1 MRSFREFFNEAAR
14 LPFAGGT
21 QYSGHFDLPDLKNL
35 HDPGERPEGGWGS
48 FHQITRAATQAHQ
61 MHGSDAYILRDT
73 LEKFRALAE
82 NVMASIILKNRQKIL
97 GNIPHS
103 TGYQKNYDNA
113 SFDPKTMIITG
124 LSKNEIIGGEY
135 PRLRNE
141 EMERGVNMGILFEGV
156 GEVYSIDVEK
166 LREEMTQLRT
176 VLRAQET
183 KYKFANWAGKMA
195 DATFDSALKNTGNIP
210 DHTKAS

>member
-35 HDPGERPEGGWGS
+35 HDPGERPEGGWSS
-48 FHQITRAATQAHQ
+48 FHQISRAATQAHQ

-73 LEKFRALAE
+73 LEKLRALAE
-82 NVMASIILKNRQKIL
+82 NVMASIKL
-97 GNIPHS
+97 GHNQNN

-113 SFDPKTMIITG
+113 SFDQRTMTITG
-124 LSKNEIIGGEY
+124 LSKNEIIGGDY

-141 EMERGVNMGILFEGV
+141 EMERGVQKGILFKGI
-156 GEVYSIDVEK
+156 GEVYSINIGK
-166 LREEMTQLRT
+166 LRTEMANLRT
-176 VLRAQET
+176 VLRSQES

-195 DATFDSALKNTGNIP
+195 DTAFDASLKSTGNIP
-210 DHTKAS
+210 DHTRAS

>member
-35 HDPGERPEGGWGS
+35 HEPGERPEGGWSS
-48 FHQITRAATQAHQ
+48 FHQVARAATQAHQ

-82 NVMASIILKNRQKIL
+82 NVMSSIILRDRQKQL
-97 GNIPHS
+97 GSTSLH
-103 TGYQKNYDNA
+103 TGYQKNYENA
-113 SFDPKTMIITG
+113 QFDPKTMIISG
-124 LSKNEIIGGEY
+124 LSKEEIIGGEY

-141 EMERGVNMGILFEGV
+141 EMERGATLGILFEV
-156 GEVYSIDVEK
+156 TSKIYSINIEK
-166 LREEMTQLRT
+166 LRTEMASLRSI
-176 VLRAQET
+176 LRSQET
-183 KYKFANWAGKMA
+183 KYKVANWVGRATDNA
-195 DATFDSALKNTGNIP
+195 FDAALKQTGNIP
-210 DHTKAS
+210 DHTRTA